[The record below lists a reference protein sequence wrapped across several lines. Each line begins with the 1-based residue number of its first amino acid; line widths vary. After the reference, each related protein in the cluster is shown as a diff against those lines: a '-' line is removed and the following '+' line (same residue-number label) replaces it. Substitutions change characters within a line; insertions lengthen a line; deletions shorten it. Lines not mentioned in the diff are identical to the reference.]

1 MIYERS
7 IFEKKGLKES
17 KLPPKVK
24 IFTLSTCSH
33 CKATKKFLN
42 ENGITFEFIDVDQ
55 VQGTQRENI
64 LKEVVKYN
72 PQRSFPTI
80 IIGDRIIIGFKE
92 DDIREALG
100 I

>member
-1 MIYERS
+1 M
-7 IFEKKGLKES
+7 
-17 KLPPKVK
+17 PPKVK

-42 ENGITFEFIDVDQ
+42 DNGITFEFVDVDQ
-55 VQGTQRENI
+55 FQGAQRENI
-64 LKEVVKYN
+64 LNEVVKYN